1 MFTEEEIANLC
12 LLALDFMDSCQ
23 FRDYE
28 MTERNANKSV
38 VDAALA
44 AVEKT
49 DPIRR
54 WDMDYWVERI
64 KEIH

>member
-12 LLALDFMDSCQ
+12 LLALDFMDECQ

-28 MTERNANKSV
+28 LVAQNVEQSTADM
-38 VDAALA
+38 ALA
-44 AVEKT
+44 TAEKA
-49 DPIRR
+49 DHFRR